1 MKCQLTSRIR
11 VGSFFLPSLT
21 YLMWYIKL
29 WWHEFRVRISKNV
42 GCSRFQIHF
51 SHFQTISRM
60 WRWSK
65 SYKASLQLRQFS
77 HIKLASALGWTF
89 GFGHWITIYLLA
101 TSFLVGILLAFYL
114 THCRQLRGIWLRAL
128 IFAFCELKRFIC
140 RQLSYFLLKVIK
152 RYSSVRIKTFGRRLF
167 YSFLYFFLLL
177 LLCTLLSHSL
187 IFLCAIYLFDC
198 RSSLCFILFSS
209 SPLVISTG
217 KINDKKE
224 YRTIA
229 CFFFVSF
236 CFGAYETWIFM
247 FCHLDFHKYTNKMR
261 DRRRKQRKQKMNVE
275 RPSSTTKIDN
285 KHAEFNGNIIL
296 DRSKF
301 TAYSQAS
308 TRLILCTELRAFQY
322 ECTS

>member
-152 RYSSVRIKTFGRRLF
+152 RYSSVRIRTFGRRLF

-229 CFFFVSF
+229 RFFLFPFVSGHMKHESL
-236 CFGAYETWIFM
+236 CFATLISINIPIKWEIEEENRGNKKWTSSDRHRRQKLITNMPNSMETSF
-247 FCHLDFHKYTNKMR
+247 
-261 DRRRKQRKQKMNVE
+261 
-275 RPSSTTKIDN
+275 
-285 KHAEFNGNIIL
+285 
-296 DRSKF
+296 
-301 TAYSQAS
+301 
-308 TRLILCTELRAFQY
+308 
-322 ECTS
+322 

>member
-224 YRTIA
+224 YLTIA
-229 CFFFVSF
+229 RFFLVSF
-236 CFGAYETWIFM
+236 CFGAYETWNFM
-247 FCHLDFHKYTNKMR
+247 FCHLDFHKYTNKWEIEEENR
-261 DRRRKQRKQKMNVE
+261 GNKKWTSSDRHRRQK
-275 RPSSTTKIDN
+275 
-285 KHAEFNGNIIL
+285 
-296 DRSKF
+296 
-301 TAYSQAS
+301 
-308 TRLILCTELRAFQY
+308 LITNMPNSME
-322 ECTS
+322 TSF

>member
-65 SYKASLQLRQFS
+65 SSKASLQLRQFS
-77 HIKLASALGWTF
+77 HIKLAAALGWTF

-167 YSFLYFFLLL
+167 YSFLYFFFFFFFAHFYRTHLSF
-177 LLCTLLSHSL
+177 CVPFTCSIVGLLSAL
-187 IFLCAIYLFDC
+187 FFFLLRHLLYQLAKSTIKKNIERLHVFFLFPFV
-198 RSSLCFILFSS
+198 SGHMKHETLCFATLISINIPIKWEIEEENRGNKKWTSS
-209 SPLVISTG
+209 DRHRRQKLITNMPNSMKT
-217 KINDKKE
+217 
-224 YRTIA
+224 
-229 CFFFVSF
+229 SF
-236 CFGAYETWIFM
+236 
-247 FCHLDFHKYTNKMR
+247 
-261 DRRRKQRKQKMNVE
+261 
-275 RPSSTTKIDN
+275 
-285 KHAEFNGNIIL
+285 
-296 DRSKF
+296 
-301 TAYSQAS
+301 
-308 TRLILCTELRAFQY
+308 
-322 ECTS
+322 

>member
-152 RYSSVRIKTFGRRLF
+152 RYSSVRIRTFGRRLF

-229 CFFFVSF
+229 CFFFFSF
-236 CFGAYETWIFM
+236 CFGAYETWNFM
-247 FCHLDFHKYTNKMR
+247 FCHLDFHKYTNKWEIEEENR
-261 DRRRKQRKQKMNVE
+261 GNKKWTSSDRHRRQK
-275 RPSSTTKIDN
+275 
-285 KHAEFNGNIIL
+285 
-296 DRSKF
+296 
-301 TAYSQAS
+301 
-308 TRLILCTELRAFQY
+308 LITNMPNSME
-322 ECTS
+322 TSF

>member
-152 RYSSVRIKTFGRRLF
+152 RYSSVRIRTFGRRLF

-236 CFGAYETWIFM
+236 CFGAYETWNFM
-247 FCHLDFHKYTNKMR
+247 FCHLDFHKYTNKWEIEEENR
-261 DRRRKQRKQKMNVE
+261 GNKKWTSSDRHRRQK
-275 RPSSTTKIDN
+275 
-285 KHAEFNGNIIL
+285 
-296 DRSKF
+296 
-301 TAYSQAS
+301 
-308 TRLILCTELRAFQY
+308 LITNMPNSME
-322 ECTS
+322 TSF

>member
-65 SYKASLQLRQFS
+65 SSKASLQLRQFS

-152 RYSSVRIKTFGRRLF
+152 RYSSVRIRTFGRRLF

-236 CFGAYETWIFM
+236 CFGAYETWNFM
-247 FCHLDFHKYTNKMR
+247 FCHLDFHKYTNKWEIEEENR
-261 DRRRKQRKQKMNVE
+261 GNKKWTSSDRHRRQK
-275 RPSSTTKIDN
+275 
-285 KHAEFNGNIIL
+285 
-296 DRSKF
+296 
-301 TAYSQAS
+301 
-308 TRLILCTELRAFQY
+308 LITNMPNSME
-322 ECTS
+322 TSF